1 MESCIIPVEELIQH
15 VQPHAPRSQ
24 PPQYPPQ
31 GQPQY
36 QQPQYQQQP
45 PYPQQYGQPQYPQQ
59 PMGPKKTP
67 AWVWILVA
75 VGVIFVLGIASVAV
89 GSYFVIKKVQNAGFD
104 TTLMKNN
111 PGLALAKMATAMNPD
126 LETVSS
132 NDSAGTIVMREK
144 STGKTVTMRFD
155 PDKKSMV
162 VVGDDGKEV
171 KFSATGDDKTGSVE
185 VQTADGTLKFGAA
198 AGNNAPAWVPVYPGS
213 SPQGTMSSQTNDGK
227 QNTFSFKTKDSASKV
242 LAYYQDQL
250 KSADFAIGL
259 MSSSDGGGM
268 LQAEDKSKQRTI
280 VVTAGTSS
288 DGTEGSVTTIEKQ

>member
-1 MESCIIPVEELIQH
+1 
-15 VQPHAPRSQ
+15 
-24 PPQYPPQ
+24 
-31 GQPQY
+31 
-36 QQPQYQQQP
+36 
-45 PYPQQYGQPQYPQQ
+45 
-59 PMGPKKTP
+59 MGPKKTP

-75 VGVIFVLGIASVAV
+75 VGVILVLGIASVAA
-89 GSYFVIKKVQNAGFD
+89 GSYFLIKKVQNAGFD

-111 PGLALAKMATAMNPD
+111 PGLAMAKMAAAMNPD

-155 PDKKSMV
+155 PDKKSLV

-259 MSSSDGGGM
+259 MSSSDGAGM

-288 DGTEGSVTTIEKQ
+288 DGTEGSVTTVEKQ